1 MSRFSN
7 IAAAA
12 AVTAVL
18 ILAPGVAAQQL
29 PETEFGDDPEPRGAF
44 LKSLVLPGWGHL
56 SVGESHKNR
65 GLAHLGTEAV
75 LIGSFFGLTIRGNR
89 LDGDIQ
95 TLSRLSAGVDISGRE
110 RAFKLAV
117 GDFNSL
123 ADYNDYQLR
132 TRNWDRLLEDI
143 PANRWEWQT
152 TDDRLRYRDLRQDR
166 DQIRNQLPA
175 LAGLMVVN
183 RVISAISAY
192 NRSRKELDTQ
202 RTAQLMILPVRNI
215 QNESV
220 SGALARVQ
228 ISF

>member
-1 MSRFSN
+1 MSPLSN
-7 IAAAA
+7 IVIAA

-18 ILAPGVAAQQL
+18 ILAPGAAAQQL
-29 PETEFGDDPEPRGAF
+29 PESDIDDPDPRGAF

-65 GLAHLGTEAV
+65 GLAHLGAEAV

-89 LDGDIQ
+89 LDGDIN

-143 PANRWEWQT
+143 PENRWEWQT
-152 TDDRLRYRDLRQDR
+152 ADDRLRYRGLRQDR

-192 NRSRKELDTQ
+192 NRSRKELDTR

-215 QNESV
+215 HNESV
-220 SGALARVQ
+220 CGALAKVQ